1 MTTLQKEGASSWSN
15 ANVALAPSATGQPDQ
30 VESSTGARVKLV
42 LVDDDADYREA
53 ASAELAEL
61 AFDVIA
67 FPNGDEMLEYFA
79 QNNDADIIVL
89 DWKLPAGLGIDLLPK
104 LHDRGIRSPVVFLT
118 GMPATAYESAALDRG
133 ALDFVDKARGVP
145 ILAKRIR
152 LILDSHRRAREA
164 PAKAALACGK
174 LTLRPDVSRAFWDS
188 KDVNLTV
195 TEFNI
200 VHLMVSHAGEHVT
213 YRSIY
218 DCVHHAGF
226 VAGNGDEGYRTN
238 VRSSI
243 KRIRNKFR
251 MLDGEF
257 SEIENFPAF
266 GYRWRTGPAQPA

>member
-1 MTTLQKEGASSWSN
+1 MTTLQKEGSATWSN
-15 ANVALAPSATGQPDQ
+15 ADAAVATSTSGSSGHVAPPPGP
-30 VESSTGARVKLV
+30 RVRMV

-53 ASAELAEL
+53 ASAELSEL
-61 AFDVIA
+61 AFDVVA
-67 FPNGDEMLEYFA
+67 FATGEEMLEYFA
-79 QNNDADIIVL
+79 QNNDADVIVL
-89 DWKLPAGLGIDLLPK
+89 DWKLPTGLGIDLLPK
-104 LHDRGIRSPVVFLT
+104 LHDRGIRLPVVFLT

-145 ILAKRIR
+145 ILAKRLR
-152 LILDSHRRAREA
+152 LILDSHRRARET
-164 PAKAALACGK
+164 PAKTALACGK
-174 LTLRPDVSRAFWDS
+174 LVLRPDVSRAFWDNR
-188 KDVNLTV
+188 DVNLTV

-266 GYRWRTGPAQPA
+266 GYRWRTSPARPA

>member
-1 MTTLQKEGASSWSN
+1 MTTLQKDDASTWLDSN
-15 ANVALAPSATGQPDQ
+15 LALAPSASGQAEPL
-30 VESSTGARVKLV
+30 ESPTAARVRLV

-53 ASAELAEL
+53 ASAELTEL
-61 AFDVIA
+61 AFDVVV
-67 FPNGDEMLEYFA
+67 FDNGDEMLEYFA

-104 LHDRGIRSPVVFLT
+104 LHDRGIRLPVVFLT

-152 LILDSHRRAREA
+152 LILDSHRRARET
-164 PAKAALACGK
+164 PAKAALSCGK
-174 LTLRPDVSRAFWDS
+174 LVLRPDVSRAFWDGR
-188 KDVNLTV
+188 DVNLTV

-200 VHLMVSHAGEHVT
+200 VHLMVSHVGEHVT

-251 MLDGEF
+251 SLDNEF

-266 GYRWRTGPAQPA
+266 GYRWRTAPAQAA

>member
-1 MTTLQKEGASSWSN
+1 MTTLQKEAAWSN
-15 ANVALAPSATGQPDQ
+15 TNVAIMAS
-30 VESSTGARVKLV
+30 ESNQSNQIESGTAARVKLV

-61 AFDVIA
+61 AFEVLA
-67 FPNGDEMLEYFA
+67 FAAGDEMLEYFA
-79 QNNDADIIVL
+79 QNNNADIIVL
-89 DWKLPAGLGIDLLPK
+89 DWKLPGGLGIDLLPK
-104 LHDRGIRSPVVFLT
+104 LHDRGIRLPVVFLT
-118 GMPATAYESAALDRG
+118 GMPATAYENAALDRG

-152 LILDSHRRAREA
+152 LILDSHRRARET
-164 PAKAALACGK
+164 PDKSALACGK
-174 LTLRPDVSRAFWDS
+174 LMLRPDVNRAFWDNR
-188 KDVNLTV
+188 DVNLTV

-200 VHLMVSHAGEHVT
+200 VHLMVAHAGEHVT

-251 MLDGEF
+251 ELDAEF

-266 GYRWRTGPAQPA
+266 GYRWRTAPAQPA

>member
-1 MTTLQKEGASSWSN
+1 MLQKDGAAIWSGSN
-15 ANVALAPSATGQPDQ
+15 LVLAPSASGQAEPL
-30 VESSTGARVKLV
+30 ESPAAARVRLV

-53 ASAELAEL
+53 ASAELTEL
-61 AFDVIA
+61 AFDVVA
-67 FPNGDEMLEYFA
+67 FASGDEMLEYFA

-104 LHDRGIRSPVVFLT
+104 LHDRGIRLPVVFLT

-152 LILDSHRRAREA
+152 LILNSHRRARET
-164 PAKAALACGK
+164 PAKAALSCGK
-174 LTLRPDVSRAFWDS
+174 LMLRPDVSRAFWNGR
-188 KDVNLTV
+188 DVNLTV

-251 MLDGEF
+251 SFDSEF

-266 GYRWRTGPAQPA
+266 GYRWRAAPTQAA

>member
-1 MTTLQKEGASSWSN
+1 MPTLEKEMVW
-15 ANVALAPSATGQPDQ
+15 PSADATITASATHQSDQ
-30 VESSTGARVKLV
+30 VGSSAGARVRLV
-42 LVDDDADYREA
+42 LVEDDPDYREA

-61 AFDVIA
+61 GFEVQAFA
-67 FPNGDEMLEYFA
+67 TGDEMLEYFA
-79 QNNDADIIVL
+79 QNNDADMIVL
-89 DWKLPAGLGIDLLPK
+89 DWKLPGGLGIDLLPK
-104 LHDRGIRSPVVFLT
+104 LHDRGIRLPVVFLT

-152 LILDSHRRAREA
+152 LILDSHRRARET
-164 PAKAALACGK
+164 PAKAALSCGK
-174 LTLRPDVSRAFWDS
+174 LVLRPDLRRAFWDGQ
-188 KDVNLTV
+188 DVNLTV

-200 VHLMVSHAGEHVT
+200 VHLIVSHAGEHVT
-213 YRSIY
+213 YRAIY

-251 MLDGEF
+251 ALDATF
-257 SEIENFPAF
+257 SEVENFPAF
-266 GYRWRTGPAQPA
+266 GYRWRTASVQSV

>member
-1 MTTLQKEGASSWSN
+1 MTMLEKDSAATSPMTA
-15 ANVALAPSATGQPDQ
+15 ALACRAPDQ
-30 VESSTGARVKLV
+30 GESAAARTERRFRLL
-42 LVDDDADYREA
+42 LVDDDSDYREA
-53 ASAELAEL
+53 ASAELVEL
-61 AFDVIA
+61 GFDVVA
-67 FPNGDEMLEYFA
+67 FATGEEMLEYFA
-79 QNNDADIIVL
+79 HNNTVDLIVL

-104 LHDRGIRSPVVFLT
+104 LHDRGIRLPVVFLT

-152 LILDSHRRAREA
+152 LVLDSHRRARET
-164 PAKAALACGK
+164 PAKAALTCGK
-174 LTLRPDVSRAFWDS
+174 LVLRPDVSRAFWDGR
-188 KDVNLTV
+188 DLNLTV

-226 VAGNGDEGYRTN
+226 VAGNGNEGYRTN

-251 MLDGEF
+251 KLDNEF

>member
-1 MTTLQKEGASSWSN
+1 MTTLQKEAAWSGANFAIATS
-15 ANVALAPSATGQPDQ
+15 APSQSDQ
-30 VESSTGARVKLV
+30 VGSPAGGRVRLV

-53 ASAELAEL
+53 AAAELAEL
-61 AFDVIA
+61 AFEVVVFA
-67 FPNGDEMLEYFA
+67 AGEEMLEYFA
-79 QNNDADIIVL
+79 HNNDADMIVL
-89 DWKLPAGLGIDLLPK
+89 DWKLPTGLGIDLLPK
-104 LHDRGIRSPVVFLT
+104 LHDRGIRLPVVFLT

-152 LILDSHRRAREA
+152 LILDSRQRARET
-164 PAKAALACGK
+164 PAKAALSCGK
-174 LTLRPDVSRAFWDS
+174 LTLRPDVSRAFWDNR
-188 KDVNLTV
+188 DVNLTV

-200 VHLMVSHAGEHVT
+200 VHLMASHAGEHVT

-251 MLDGEF
+251 TLDAEF

-266 GYRWRTGPAQPA
+266 GYRWRTAPAQPS

>member
-1 MTTLQKEGASSWSN
+1 MTTLQKEAASTWSTT
-15 ANVALAPSATGQPDQ
+15 NVALASDATGQA
-30 VESSTGARVKLV
+30 ERVDSPAGTRIRLL

-61 AFDVIA
+61 AFDVVA
-67 FPNGDEMLEYFA
+67 FATGEEMLEYFA
-79 QNNDADIIVL
+79 QNNNADVIVL
-89 DWKLPAGLGIDLLPK
+89 DWKLPTGLGIDLLPK
-104 LHDRGIRSPVVFLT
+104 LHDRGIRLPVVFLT

-152 LILDSHRRAREA
+152 LILDSHRRARET
-164 PAKAALACGK
+164 PDKAALACGK
-174 LTLRPDVSRAFWDS
+174 LTLRPDVSRAFWDG
-188 KDVNLTV
+188 KDANLTV

-251 MLDGEF
+251 SLDAEF
-257 SEIENFPAF
+257 GEIENFPAF
-266 GYRWRTGPAQPA
+266 GYRWRTAPAQPA

>member
-1 MTTLQKEGASSWSN
+1 M
-15 ANVALAPSATGQPDQ
+15 
-30 VESSTGARVKLV
+30 V
-42 LVDDDADYREA
+42 LVEDDPDYREA

-61 AFDVIA
+61 GFEVQAFA
-67 FPNGDEMLEYFA
+67 TGDEMLEYFA
-79 QNNDADIIVL
+79 QNNDADMIVL
-89 DWKLPAGLGIDLLPK
+89 DWKLPGGLGIDLLPK
-104 LHDRGIRSPVVFLT
+104 LHDRGIRLPVVFLT

-152 LILDSHRRAREA
+152 LILDSHRRARET
-164 PAKAALACGK
+164 PAKAALSCGK
-174 LTLRPDVSRAFWDS
+174 LVLRPDLRRAFWDGQ
-188 KDVNLTV
+188 DVNLTV

-200 VHLMVSHAGEHVT
+200 VHLIVSHAGEHVT
-213 YRSIY
+213 YRAIY

-251 MLDGEF
+251 ALDATF
-257 SEIENFPAF
+257 SEVENFPAF
-266 GYRWRTGPAQPA
+266 GYRWRTASVQSV

>member
-1 MTTLQKEGASSWSN
+1 MTTLQKEAAWSN
-15 ANVALAPSATGQPDQ
+15 TNVALMANESNQSNPVEPASA
-30 VESSTGARVKLV
+30 ARVKLV

-61 AFDVIA
+61 AFEVLA
-67 FPNGDEMLEYFA
+67 FATGEEMLEYFA

-89 DWKLPAGLGIDLLPK
+89 DWKLPGGLGIDLLPK
-104 LHDRGIRSPVVFLT
+104 LHDRGIRLPVVFLT
-118 GMPATAYESAALDRG
+118 GMPATAYENAALDRG

-152 LILDSHRRAREA
+152 LILDSHRRARET
-164 PAKAALACGK
+164 PAKSALACGK
-174 LTLRPDVSRAFWDS
+174 LTLRPDVNRAFWDNR
-188 KDVNLTV
+188 DVNLTV

-200 VHLMVSHAGEHVT
+200 VHLMVAHAGEHVT

-251 MLDGEF
+251 ALDGEF

-266 GYRWRTGPAQPA
+266 GYRWRTAPAQPA